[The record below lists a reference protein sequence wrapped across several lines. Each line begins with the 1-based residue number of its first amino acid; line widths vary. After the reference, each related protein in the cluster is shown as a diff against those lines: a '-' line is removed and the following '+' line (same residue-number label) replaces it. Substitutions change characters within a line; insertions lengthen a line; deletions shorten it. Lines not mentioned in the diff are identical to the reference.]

1 MGLFK
6 QNPGLRSN
14 DGHLRREQGSSA
26 LLTRGA
32 AVEIAPYDIRVN
44 AVAAVSPET
53 PLFAASLE
61 RQDEPSEWRDAFE
74 SDIPQPASE
83 RPKR

>member
-1 MGLFK
+1 MVIYGASKGAVL
-6 QNPGLRSN
+6 S
-14 DGHLRREQGSSA
+14 
-26 LLTRGA
+26 LTRGA
-32 AVEIAPYDIRVN
+32 AVELAPYDIRVN
-44 AVAAVSPET
+44 AVAPVSPET